1 MDLENRSR
9 RLNLRIVG
17 LPEGQEGD
25 NVIKYS
31 SKMIKKTF
39 NTEHYE
45 NLLILDNAHKIGKKS
60 GLQDK
65 PRHLIV
71 QFHFLQKKENILQA
85 AKKLGMVEYEG
96 CKFRF
101 VPDYSRALL
110 GLRKSFHNV
119 ISELFKKQLRPAL
132 LYPARLRI

>member
-1 MDLENRSR
+1 
-9 RLNLRIVG
+9 
-17 LPEGQEGD
+17 
-25 NVIKYS
+25 
-31 SKMIKKTF
+31 MIKKTF

-45 NLLILDNAHKIGKKS
+45 NLLILDNAHKIVKKS

-132 LYPARLRI
+132 LYPARLRIWLFNGNNRFFNNLQDASSFLEAYGGEAATGS